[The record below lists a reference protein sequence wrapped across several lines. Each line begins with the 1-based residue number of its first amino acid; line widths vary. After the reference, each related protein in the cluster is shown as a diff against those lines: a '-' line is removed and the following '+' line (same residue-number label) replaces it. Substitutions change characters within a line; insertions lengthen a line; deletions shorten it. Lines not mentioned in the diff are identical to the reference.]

1 MSNENMHYDLFYR
14 MFYKLWII
22 KNFVCR
28 VVLLLSYIRCIL
40 NHLLSVE
47 LRDFFYATVNSA
59 TVAVGNQGFLTMDI
73 TFLKEKGKKK
83 KKTTIISWCILDHRI
98 KRWDYFVFLYMIK
111 K

>member
-83 KKTTIISWCILDHRI
+83 KKTTII
-98 KRWDYFVFLYMIK
+98 
-111 K
+111 